1 MQKKKNDIFNTGRD
15 IPSRLYVL
23 LGIIFLAAHIA
34 VCAYTTIPPT
44 WSGLVTVLL
53 YSLVCFIIFII
64 GSRRM
69 SIYKTESEA
78 SDNQS
83 GSVIAAFRDNVKIPY
98 AIVTDTGKIVT
109 VNAAMRDA
117 IPRRESFLNSNIS
130 DALGVSLDSILRMT
144 SNQHSEHV
152 ASADTFSLK
161 TNTVRIAGKNYT
173 VSAYPI
179 KFKGHIYYMVLF
191 EDITELYEIAE
202 SNFAQIPVVA
212 YITLDNLEE
221 IAQYVKASYRAEANQ
236 VEQVLKEFAASIG
249 GLIREYDR
257 DKYML
262 IISRQALAVCEKNKF
277 EILDTIRSI
286 RIGEEEMPLTVS
298 IGIASTGETL
308 AERERDAL
316 LALDTALQRGGDQVV
331 LKKESGLLF
340 FGGKTKS
347 QQKRTK
353 GHSRIIANKLCA
365 MIQSSYNVIIMGHA
379 NPDFD
384 SIGACIGLAN
394 LSSQLGID
402 AKIVV
407 DTSSASFKNCTRKLI
422 ELDEY
427 RNMFVDSTEAL
438 ELYDFNSLVIVV
450 DVNDLS
456 ITESPELAEKTFRM
470 AVIDHH
476 IKKNE
481 FEREPALT
489 YIDPSA
495 SSACELITEIIEQSL
510 PASTLKKEEA
520 NVMISGIMLDTQ
532 NFTRTVGPRT
542 FAAALYLRN
551 AGASPEIARTFFE
564 EEFDAYRSEALFGAS
579 LEVHRDRIAITASEG
594 TGSSQDRI
602 AAAKA
607 ANKLLTVRNISAAFA
622 LVKIGERIHV
632 SARSDGSVN
641 VQLIL
646 EKIGGGGHFDM
657 AGAALDGTSLEKAK
671 EILLGAINEYL
682 DEEEQ

>member
-1 MQKKKNDIFNTGRD
+1 MQKKKNDIFNGTKD

-34 VCAYTTIPPT
+34 VCAYTNIPPT
-44 WSGLVTVLL
+44 WSGLVTVIL
-53 YSLVCFIIFII
+53 YSLVCFAIFII

-69 SIYKTESEA
+69 SIYRTEAEA

-117 IPRRESFLNSNIS
+117 IPRRDSFLNSNIS
-130 DALGVSLDSILRMT
+130 DALGISLDSILRMT
-144 SNQHSEHV
+144 ANQHSEHV
-152 ASADTFSLK
+152 VSADTFLPK
-161 TNTVRIAGKNYT
+161 ANTVRIAGKHYT
-173 VSAYPI
+173 VSSYPI

-191 EDITELYEIAE
+191 EDITELYGIAE
-202 SNFAQIPVVA
+202 KNFAQIPVVA
-212 YITLDNLEE
+212 YIMLDNLEE

-236 VEQVLKEFAASIG
+236 VEQTLKEFAASIG
-249 GLIREYDR
+249 GLLREYDR

-262 IISRQALAVCEKNKF
+262 IISKQALAACEKNKF
-277 EILDTIRSI
+277 EILDTIREI
-286 RIGEEEMPLTVS
+286 KIGEEDMPLTVS
-298 IGIASTGETL
+298 VGIASTGETL

-316 LALDTALQRGGDQVV
+316 MALDTALQRGGDQVV

-353 GHSRIIANKLCA
+353 GHSRIIANKLCS
-365 MIQSSYNVIIMGHA
+365 MISGSSNVIIMGHA

-384 SIGACIGLAN
+384 SIGACVGVAN
-394 LSSQLGID
+394 LARELGVD

-407 DTSSASFKNCTRKLI
+407 DTASANFINCTRKLT

-427 RNMFVDSTEAL
+427 RNMFIDGVEGL
-438 ELYDFNSLVIVV
+438 GLYEFGTLVIVV

-456 ITESPELAEKTFRM
+456 ITEAPEIAEKAFKI

-495 SSACELITEIIEQSL
+495 SSACELITEILEQSL
-510 PASTLKKEEA
+510 PASALKKEEA
-520 NVMISGIMLDTQ
+520 NVMISGIMLDTH

-564 EEFDAYRSEALFGAS
+564 EDFDDYRSEALFGAS
-579 LEVHRDRIAITASEG
+579 LEVHREKIAITTSEG
-594 TGSSQDRI
+594 TGSAHDRI

-622 LVKIGERIHV
+622 LVRIGERIHV

-657 AGAALDGTSLEKAK
+657 AGASLEASLDAAK
-671 EILLGAINEYL
+671 ELLLGAINEYL
-682 DEEEQ
+682 DEQEQ